1 MSYLVLARKL
11 RPKTFHDIIG
21 QEHIWKTLIS
31 AIKTDRVAHAFLF
44 TGPRGTGKTS
54 CARVLTKALNC
65 LSPIDHEPCNQCD
78 NCLEINKGIAT
89 DVLEIDAAS
98 NRGIEHIR
106 ELREGVKF
114 SPAKCTYKTYII
126 DEVHMLTTESFNA
139 LLKTLEEPPSHV
151 KFILATTDH
160 HKVPITVISRCQRYD
175 FTNISSPT
183 MVQYLKKVAHN
194 ENLDISESALMLI
207 ANHSAGGM
215 RDALTTM
222 DMLIG
227 QSSNQVQDD
236 DVVEILGLNNTK
248 EVDELLYFIVE
259 KNLSQALGY
268 FHSLTAKG
276 RSLTQLITD
285 LLRAVKDL
293 SLVTSLPEE
302 QIHWH
307 QFLPDQYETYKY
319 LSEQVT
325 TATLQQYFQIL
336 LDVES
341 QIKRS
346 SQAKICTEMGIIKLC
361 GVESIAGV
369 AEVLSLLKEH
379 AGQPKKKDLNLI
391 QDVLRSKPDLKIK
404 NEQRNFKISQPT
416 SPPHLKNQ
424 IEGEPVPATESSDQ
438 TPLTNPNE
446 PDQPLKNNS
455 QGQSE
460 EPASKPTVLPSA
472 AMEPTLATVSSNQ
485 TTRTTLNESDLP
497 LKNIPLEQAEGLL
510 SNPIVTPS
518 TATEPIA
525 EIPIDQ
531 PIIVEASVKRAET
544 VSEPGIE
551 SLVKKTDNELKK
563 NDVNSENK
571 RDFPPPD
578 QAIIAENIPEQEPI
592 KSPEPESTAPEQPE
606 ISVPLQ
612 AEIATESQITQQPP
626 PAEKQVIDS
635 NLEIV
640 DQWRLFVEDVGKGGN
655 KSLLSL
661 LRNSVILK
669 LNDKKLVI
677 GYQNIQ
683 IFSEEK
689 KKSIADVARHFFN
702 PKIKVYY
709 KEQDNG
715 LAASIKNQKDA
726 ALVEQKEA
734 LKAKAAKNPK
744 VLKTLEIFP
753 GSEIKRITILKEFE
767 ND

>member
-31 AIKTDRVAHAFLF
+31 AIKTNRVAHAFLF

-65 LSPIDHEPCNQCD
+65 LSPVEHEPCNQCE

-114 SPAKCTYKTYII
+114 SPAKCTYKIYII

-175 FTNISSPT
+175 FTNISSQP
-183 MVQYLKKVAHN
+183 MVQYLKKVAASEDLN
-194 ENLDISESALMLI
+194 ISESALMLI
-207 ANHSAGGM
+207 ANHSAGGL

-227 QSSNQVQDD
+227 QSSNQIQDD
-236 DVVEILGLNNTK
+236 EVVEILGLNNIK
-248 EVDELLYFIVE
+248 EVDQLLYFMVE
-259 KNLSQALGY
+259 KDLSKALGY
-268 FHSLTAKG
+268 FHGLTAKG

-293 SLVTSLPEE
+293 SLVSSLKSD

-307 QFLPDQYETYKY
+307 QFLPEQYETYQY
-319 LSEQVT
+319 LSKQVT
-325 TATLQQYFQIL
+325 PATLQQYFQIL
-336 LDVES
+336 LDVEN

-346 SQAKICTEMGIIKLC
+346 SQAKICAEMGIIKLC

-369 AEVLSLLKEH
+369 AEVLTLLKEH
-379 AGQPKKKDLNLI
+379 SVLPKKKDLNLI
-391 QDVLRSKPDLKIK
+391 QDVLNTNITLNKRPFNHPETLPV
-404 NEQRNFKISQPT
+404 EQISPQ
-416 SPPHLKNQ
+416 NRQ
-424 IEGEPVPATESSDQ
+424 IEDHPREPLSPKIVPLQNSNISIENTN
-438 TPLTNPNE
+438 LTNTEPQLPTGTAATFNIEKPIPEIMPGPDDLPNSAPSFTEISTVEE
-446 PDQPLKNNS
+446 PEVQQQTIQPEIQKQKALTRIRNENNESQIVKDQDSENLVSEPSIEKPVAELPEIEQSEIQDEIIKKPVKEPPTVDYELDRVEKSEEIENQLDNATFSNNQV

-460 EPASKPTVLPSA
+460 K
-472 AMEPTLATVSSNQ
+472 Q
-485 TTRTTLNESDLP
+485 TTN
-497 LKNIPLEQAEGLL
+497 
-510 SNPIVTPS
+510 
-518 TATEPIA
+518 
-525 EIPIDQ
+525 
-531 PIIVEASVKRAET
+531 
-544 VSEPGIE
+544 
-551 SLVKKTDNELKK
+551 
-563 NDVNSENK
+563 
-571 RDFPPPD
+571 
-578 QAIIAENIPEQEPI
+578 
-592 KSPEPESTAPEQPE
+592 
-606 ISVPLQ
+606 
-612 AEIATESQITQQPP
+612 
-626 PAEKQVIDS
+626 S
-635 NLEIV
+635 NLEIA
-640 DQWRLFVEDVGKGGN
+640 DQWRLFVENVGESGN

-661 LRNSVILK
+661 LRNSVILE
-669 LNDKKLVI
+669 LSDKKLVI

-683 IFSEEK
+683 IFSREK
-689 KKSIADVARHFFN
+689 KKNIADVAREFFN
-702 PKIKVYY
+702 PDIKVHY

-715 LAASIKNQKDA
+715 IAASIKNQKDA
-726 ALVEQKEA
+726 ALLEQKKA
-734 LKAKAAKNPK
+734 LKEKAAKNPK
-744 VLKTLEIFP
+744 VLKALEIFP
-753 GSEIKRITILKEFE
+753 GSEIKKITLLEE
-767 ND
+767 LNND

>member
-65 LSPIDHEPCNQCD
+65 LAPIDHEPCNQCD

-183 MVQYLKKVAHN
+183 MVQYLKKVAAN

-207 ANHSAGGM
+207 ANHAAGGM

-259 KNLSQALGY
+259 KNLAKALDY

-293 SLVTSLPEE
+293 SLVTSLQEE

-307 QFLPDQYETYKY
+307 QFLPDQFETYQY
-319 LSEQVT
+319 LSRQVT

-336 LDVES
+336 LDVEI

-391 QDVLRSKPDLKIK
+391 QDVLKSNTNLKTEKNLGSFKVSSLTSKPIPENSKEIEPSAIVESIDQATKIIPIDK
-404 NEQRNFKISQPT
+404 APAPVTGNSDNEAIT
-416 SPPHLKNQ
+416 
-424 IEGEPVPATESSDQ
+424 V
-438 TPLTNPNE
+438 NE
-446 PDQPLKNNS
+446 PDLETHYTKTENGFPKKDQ
-455 QGQSE
+455 E
-460 EPASKPTVLPSA
+460 VLS
-472 AMEPTLATVSSNQ
+472 
-485 TTRTTLNESDLP
+485 
-497 LKNIPLEQAEGLL
+497 
-510 SNPIVTPS
+510 
-518 TATEPIA
+518 
-525 EIPIDQ
+525 
-531 PIIVEASVKRAET
+531 
-544 VSEPGIE
+544 
-551 SLVKKTDNELKK
+551 
-563 NDVNSENK
+563 
-571 RDFPPPD
+571 
-578 QAIIAENIPEQEPI
+578 ENIPEKDHISSIETKATLEPNVQTTI
-592 KSPEPESTAPEQPE
+592 PVDNKEVIETPLAEAVISVKNQVEIETAPQLGKQSSPKVEN
-606 ISVPLQ
+606 
-612 AEIATESQITQQPP
+612 QIT
-626 PAEKQVIDS
+626 DS
-635 NLEIV
+635 NLTIA
-640 DQWRLFVEDVGKGGN
+640 DQWCLFVENVGKSGN

-661 LRNSVILK
+661 LRNSVILE
-669 LNDKKLVI
+669 LTDKKLVI

-683 IFSEEK
+683 IFGKEK
-689 KKSIADVARHFFN
+689 KKSIADVARSFFN
-702 PKIKVYY
+702 PDIKVYY

-715 LAASIKNQKDA
+715 IAASIKTQKDA
-726 ALVEQKEA
+726 ALVEQKKA
-734 LKAKAAKNPK
+734 LKEKAAKNPK

-753 GSEIKRITILKEFE
+753 GSEIKKITILEELK

>member
-31 AIKTDRVAHAFLF
+31 AIKTNRVAHAFLF

-65 LSPIDHEPCNQCD
+65 LSPVEHEPCNQCE

-114 SPAKCTYKTYII
+114 SPAKCTYKIYII

-175 FTNISSPT
+175 FTNISVPP
-183 MVQYLKKVAHN
+183 MVQYLKKVAASEALN
-194 ENLDISESALMLI
+194 ISESALMLI
-207 ANHSAGGM
+207 ANHSAGGL

-227 QSSNQVQDD
+227 QSSNQIQDD
-236 DVVEILGLNNTK
+236 EVVEMLGLNNIK
-248 EVDELLYFIVE
+248 EVDQLLYFIVE

-268 FHSLTAKG
+268 FHGITAKG

-293 SLVTSLPEE
+293 SLVSSLKSD

-307 QFLPDQYETYKY
+307 QFLPEQYETYQY
-319 LSEQVT
+319 LAKQVT
-325 TATLQQYFQIL
+325 LATLQQYFQIL
-336 LDVES
+336 LDVEN

-369 AEVLSLLKEH
+369 AEVLTLLKEH
-379 AGQPKKKDLNLI
+379 SLPPKKKDLNLI
-391 QDVLRSKPDLKIK
+391 QEAINVNNTPNKRTFNPSETLPVEQILQQNKPIEDHTPEPSNPEIVPLQ
-404 NEQRNFKISQPT
+404 NPKISV
-416 SPPHLKNQ
+416 
-424 IEGEPVPATESSDQ
+424 EAV
-438 TPLTNPNE
+438 
-446 PDQPLKNNS
+446 
-455 QGQSE
+455 
-460 EPASKPTVLPSA
+460 
-472 AMEPTLATVSSNQ
+472 
-485 TTRTTLNESDLP
+485 
-497 LKNIPLEQAEGLL
+497 
-510 SNPIVTPS
+510 NPIVSEPHLPTE
-518 TATEPIA
+518 TAKLLNIEKPVLEPI
-525 EIPIDQ
+525 
-531 PIIVEASVKRAET
+531 
-544 VSEPGIE
+544 
-551 SLVKKTDNELKK
+551 
-563 NDVNSENK
+563 
-571 RDFPPPD
+571 
-578 QAIIAENIPEQEPI
+578 
-592 KSPEPESTAPEQPE
+592 PEPEDPTNSVQSFTETSAVEEPEVHHQIIQSETPKQPE
-606 ISVPLQ
+606 SSQ
-612 AEIATESQITQQPP
+612 TRNGNSASQILKDQDSESPVLKKTVEESSSEL
-626 PAEKQVIDS
+626 PAIEPQTADHETVRVEKSEEIDNQSEKQITDS
-635 NLEIV
+635 NLKIA
-640 DQWRLFVEDVGKGGN
+640 DQWRLFVENVGESGN

-661 LRNSVILK
+661 LRNSVILE
-669 LNDKKLVI
+669 LSDKKLVI

-683 IFSEEK
+683 IFSREK
-689 KKSIADVARHFFN
+689 KQSIADVARKFFN
-702 PKIKVYY
+702 PDIKVHY

-715 LAASIKNQKDA
+715 LAASIKNQKDT
-726 ALVEQKEA
+726 ALLEQEKA
-734 LKAKAAKNPK
+734 LKEKAANNPK

-753 GSEIKRITILKEFE
+753 GSEIKKITLLEEIE